1 MGSLLLDHT
10 MRELANSFPDCK
22 LAYLHVVDYNTS
34 AIRFYEK
41 NEFINY
47 GTEKD
52 HYIIHG

>member
-10 MRELANSFPDCK
+10 MRKLANSFPHCK

-52 HYIIHG
+52 HYRIRG